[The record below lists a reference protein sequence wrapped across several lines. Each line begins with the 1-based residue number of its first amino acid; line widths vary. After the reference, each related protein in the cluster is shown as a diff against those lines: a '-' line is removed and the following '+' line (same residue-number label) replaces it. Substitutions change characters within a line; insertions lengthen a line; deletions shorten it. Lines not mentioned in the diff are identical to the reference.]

1 MFASRLLRTT
11 LSAALFLWMA
21 AAISFAQT
29 SFGRISGTVVD
40 STGAPMS
47 GASVTVRNSETQFS
61 RTATTDANGFYV
73 ATQLPIGPY
82 TVEVN
87 QQGFKRQT
95 QTGLTLVAD
104 GRLTANFKLEVGEI
118 TQSVEVTAVAGETLN
133 TVSGEV
139 ARVIDSKQVDN
150 LALNGRTYTQLMTL
164 VPGAVV
170 TNPDQFSVTTS
181 LSATNQTING
191 NRSDSS
197 NLTVDGAFN
206 LVAGSNGSLMNNVS
220 PDFIQEVKLQTS
232 NFSAE
237 YGRTSG
243 PAFNVVTKNGTNQF
257 HGGLFEY
264 FRNDALDARNFFSPQ
279 KPKLRFNDF
288 GYDVGGPIKKDK
300 LFFFVGEEWKRLR
313 QVAQPT
319 RQTVPTTAMLNG
331 DFSGLKQTLFL
342 PGTKTPIPNNN
353 IASMITPDGRAIAN
367 VYRLME
373 QQAAS
378 FTDQAISNNVTL
390 QPNNPLDY
398 REDLVRLDYH
408 LNDKHSI
415 YGRWIQD
422 SNQLID
428 PFGTFSGSN
437 LPTTPTL
444 RKRPGESFLVAHT
457 WVISPSL
464 VNEAR
469 ANASWASQHIPPTG
483 DTWQRSTYGFQFP
496 QLFSGG
502 NYNNGIPNVDITGYA
517 NFRGPAFALASPST
531 DIQFADTFT
540 WLRGAHVIK
549 TGFVYIRDRVDQNG
563 RPAYTG
569 ALTFNTTGTNSTGY
583 ALADALLGNFRN
595 YSEASADPYGFF
607 RFSQTEAFIQDSWKV
622 SSKLSLE
629 LGLRYQYLPPMY
641 TQANNMAN
649 FAASLYDPAQAVT
662 LTRNGRI
669 VPGSG
674 NPYNGLIRA
683 GNGIPADELGRVP
696 GGDSAAVNAVPAG
709 APRGFY
715 DSQSRFGPR
724 FGFAYSPDEKTV
736 LRGGFGL
743 FYYRPEGNLIFSQV
757 NLPPFLQTP
766 QFENGNLANPGGAA
780 GVTAPVADI
789 SAIDPRLQTSYTEQ
803 FSFGV
808 QRQIPLGLFL
818 ETDYVG
824 NLGRHLI
831 RQPDINIPA
840 FAASAANAAL
850 PSSQQAATNFLRPYK
865 GYSAINNYISDS
877 TSNYH
882 SLQVFLSKRAGDVT
896 FTTGYTWAKA
906 LGDSS
911 AFGDHPENYLDRH
924 YSYGPLSYDRR
935 HAFFGTFVWALPRL
949 AKSNPAIRGVVGGW
963 QLSGLIHLQ
972 SGNYNTITGVTPLS
986 STARRADYVGGDVL
1000 VPSGQRGPSAWINKS
1015 AFTLA
1020 DPSRYGN
1027 SGVGIV
1033 EGPGLQTYDLSMGKY
1048 FYFTESINL
1057 RFQADFF
1064 NAFNNVNFNPSG
1076 LGTNITNGGFG
1087 AISSAFPA
1095 RNLQLGLKLYF

>member
-1 MFASRLLRTT
+1 MFVPRALRTFFVAAF
-11 LSAALFLWMA
+11 LLCILAAL
-21 AAISFAQT
+21 SYSQT
-29 SFGRISGTVVD
+29 SFGRISGTVDD
-40 STGAPMS
+40 STGAPVA
-47 GASVTVRNSETQFS
+47 GATVTIRNTDTQLS
-61 RTATTDANGFYV
+61 RTVTTDTNGLYV
-73 ATQLPIGPY
+73 VTQLPIGPY
-82 TVEVN
+82 NVEVN
-87 QQGFKRQT
+87 QQGFKKQT
-95 QTGLTLVAD
+95 HSGLTLVAD
-104 GRLTANFKLEVGEI
+104 GRVTSDFKLEIGDI
-118 TQSVEVTAVAGETLN
+118 SQSVEVVATAAETLN

-237 YGRTSG
+237 YGRNSG
-243 PAFNVVTKNGTNQF
+243 PAFNIVTKNGTNQF
-257 HGGLFEY
+257 HGGAFEY

-279 KPKLRFNDF
+279 KSKLRFNDF
-288 GYDVGGPIKKDK
+288 GYNVGGPIRKDK
-300 LFFFVGEEWKRLR
+300 LFFFIGEEWKRLR

-331 DFSGLKQTLFL
+331 NFAGQKQLFF
-342 PGTKTPIPNNN
+342 PGTTNPIPGNN
-353 IASMITPDGRAIAN
+353 ISSLITPNGQAIAN

-378 FTDQAISNNVTL
+378 FNDNAVASNVTL
-390 QPNNPLDY
+390 QPNNPLNF

-422 SNQLID
+422 SNELVD

-444 RKRPGESFLVAHT
+444 RRRPGESFLIAHT
-457 WVISPSL
+457 WVISPAL

-469 ANASWASQHIPPTG
+469 ANASWASQHIPPYG

-502 NYNNGIPNVDITGYA
+502 PYDNGIPNVDINQYA
-517 NFRGPAFALASPST
+517 NFRGPSFALASPST
-531 DIQFADTFT
+531 DIQVSDTFS
-540 WLRGAHVIK
+540 WIHGSHVVK

-569 ALTFNTTGTNSTGY
+569 ALNFNPSGNTNSTGN
-583 ALADALLGNFRN
+583 ALADALLGNFRT
-595 YSEASADPYGFF
+595 YSEASTDPVGFF
-607 RFSQTEAFIQDSWKV
+607 RFSQTEAFVQDSWKATR
-622 SSKLSLE
+622 KLSLE
-629 LGLRYQYLPPMY
+629 LGVRYQYLPPMY
-641 TQANNMAN
+641 TQANNMVN
-649 FAASLYDPAQAVT
+649 FSAALYNQAQAVT

-674 NPYNGLIRA
+674 DPFNGLIRA
-683 GNGIPADELGRVP
+683 GNGVPSSELGRVP
-696 GGDSAAVNAVPAG
+696 GGDSAAVTGVPAG

-715 DSQSRFGPR
+715 SSQSRFAPR
-724 FGFAYSPDEKTV
+724 LGFAYSPDEKTV
-736 LRGGFGL
+736 IRGGYGL
-743 FYYRPEGNLIFSQV
+743 FYYRPEGNIIFSQV
-757 NLPPFLQTP
+757 NIPPFLENP

-780 GVTAPVADI
+780 GVAAPIADI
-789 SAIDPRLQTSYTEQ
+789 SALNPKLQTSYTEQ

-818 ETDYVG
+818 ETSYVG

-831 RQPDINIPA
+831 RQPDINYPD
-840 FAASAANAAL
+840 FALQAANAAL
-850 PSSQQAATNFLRPYK
+850 PSSQQAATNYLRPYK
-865 GYSAINNYISDS
+865 GFSAINDYISDS

-882 SLQVFLSKRAGDVT
+882 SLQVFVSKRAGDVT
-896 FTTGYTWAKA
+896 FTSGYTWSKA

-911 AFGDHPENYLDRH
+911 GFGDHPENYQNRH
-924 YSYGPLSYDRR
+924 YNYGPLSYDRR
-935 HAFFGTFVWALPRL
+935 HGFFGTFVWQLPKL
-949 AKSNPAIRGVVGGW
+949 AKYNPVVRNVGGGW
-963 QLSGLIHLQ
+963 QLSGLIRLQ
-972 SGNYNTITGVTPLS
+972 SGGFNTITAN
-986 STARRADYVGGDVL
+986 TATGTRRADYVGGSTL
-1000 VPSGQRGPSAWINKS
+1000 VASGQRGPNAWINTAAFAPAGVDHYGTSS
-1015 AFTLA
+1015 AGL
-1020 DPSRYGN
+1020 
-1027 SGVGIV
+1027 V
-1033 EGPGLQTYDLSMGKY
+1033 EGPGLQTYDMSLGKY
-1048 FYFTESINL
+1048 FYLTESVNI

-1064 NAFNNVNFNPSG
+1064 NAFNNVNFSG
-1076 LGTNITNGGFG
+1076 LGTVVTNGGFG
-1087 AISSAFPA
+1087 TLTSAYPA

>member
-1 MFASRLLRTT
+1 MFVPRALRTFFV
-11 LSAALFLWMA
+11 AALLLCTLA
-21 AAISFAQT
+21 ALSYSQT
-29 SFGRISGTVVD
+29 SFGRISGTVTD
-40 STGAPMS
+40 STGAPVA
-47 GASVTVRNSETQFS
+47 GASVTIRNTDTQLS
-61 RTATTDANGFYV
+61 RTATTDTNGLYV
-73 ATQLPIGPY
+73 VTQLPIGPY
-82 TVEVN
+82 NVEVN

-95 QTGLTLVAD
+95 HSGLTLVAD
-104 GRLTANFKLEVGEI
+104 GRVSSDFKLQIGDI
-118 TQSVEVTAVAGETLN
+118 SQSVEVVATAAETLN

-181 LSATNQTING
+181 LSASNQTING
-191 NRSDSS
+191 NRADSN

-206 LVAGSNGSLMNNVS
+206 LVAGSNTSLMNNVS

-237 YGRTSG
+237 YGRNSG
-243 PAFNVVTKNGTNQF
+243 PAFNIVTKNGTNEF
-257 HGGLFEY
+257 HGGAFEY

-279 KPKLRFNDF
+279 KSKLRFNDF
-288 GYDVGGPIKKDK
+288 GYDVGGPIRKDK

-331 DFSGLKQTLFL
+331 NFAGQKQLFF
-342 PGTKTPIPNNN
+342 PGTTNPIPGNN
-353 IASMITPDGRAIAN
+353 ISSLITPDGRAIAN

-378 FTDQAISNNVTL
+378 FNDNAVASNVTL
-390 QPNNPLDY
+390 QPNNPLNY

-422 SNQLID
+422 SNELID

-444 RKRPGESFLVAHT
+444 RKRPGESFLIAHT
-457 WVISPSL
+457 WVISPAL

-469 ANASWASQHIPPTG
+469 VNASWASQHIPPSG
-483 DTWQRSTYGFQFP
+483 DTWQRGTYGFQFP

-502 NYNNGIPNVDITGYA
+502 PYDNGIPNVDINQYA
-517 NFRGPAFALASPST
+517 NFRGPSFALASPST
-531 DIQFADTFT
+531 DIQVADTFS
-540 WLRGAHVIK
+540 WIHGSHVVK

-569 ALTFNTTGTNSTGY
+569 ALSFNPTGNTNSTGN
-583 ALADALLGNFRN
+583 ALADALLGNFRT
-595 YSEASADPYGFF
+595 YSEASTDPVGFF
-607 RFSQTEAFIQDSWKV
+607 RFSQTEGFVQDSWKATR
-622 SSKLSLE
+622 KLSLE

-641 TQANNMAN
+641 TQANNMTN
-649 FAASLYDPAQAVT
+649 FVASLYNPAQAVT
-662 LTRNGRI
+662 LTPNGRI
-669 VPGSG
+669 VPNSG
-674 NPYNGLIRA
+674 NPFNGLVRA
-683 GNGIPADELGRVP
+683 GNGVPSGELGRVP
-696 GGDSAAVNAVPAG
+696 GGDSAAVTGVPAG
-709 APRGFY
+709 APAGFY
-715 DSQSRFGPR
+715 SSQSRFAPR

-736 LRGGFGL
+736 IRGGFGL
-743 FYYRPEGNLIFSQV
+743 FYYRPEGNIIFSQV
-757 NLPPFLQTP
+757 NVPPFLQNP
-766 QFENGNLANPGGAA
+766 QFENGNLANPGGAI
-780 GVTAPVADI
+780 GVAAPIADI
-789 SAIDPRLQTSYTEQ
+789 SALDPKLQTSYTEQ
-803 FSFGV
+803 FSFGI

-818 ETDYVG
+818 ETTYVG

-831 RQPDINIPA
+831 REPDINYPD
-840 FAASAANAAL
+840 FALQAANAAL
-850 PSSQQAATNFLRPYK
+850 PSSQQAATNYLRPYK
-865 GYSAINNYISDS
+865 GFSAINNYISDS

-882 SLQVFLSKRAGDVT
+882 SLQIFLSKRAGAVT
-896 FTTGYTWAKA
+896 FTSGYTWSKA

-911 AFGDHPENYLDRH
+911 SFGDHPENYADRH
-924 YSYGPLSYDRR
+924 YSYGPLSFDRR
-935 HAFFGTFVWALPRL
+935 HAFFGTFLWQLPRL
-949 AKSNPAIRGVVGGW
+949 ARANRLVRGIGGDW

-972 SGNYNTITGVTPLS
+972 SGGFNTITSNT
-986 STARRADYVGGDVL
+986 STGTRRADYAGGNVL
-1000 VPSGQRGPSAWINKS
+1000 IPSGQRTPQAWINVS
-1015 AFTLA
+1015 AFQAAPTG
-1020 DPSRYGN
+1020 RYGN
-1027 SGVGIV
+1027 SSVGLV
-1033 EGPGLQTYDLSMGKY
+1033 EGPGLQTYDMSLGKY
-1048 FYFTESINL
+1048 FSLRESVRL

-1064 NAFNNVNFNPSG
+1064 NAFNNVNFSG
-1076 LGTNITNGGFG
+1076 LGTVVTNGGFG
-1087 AISSAFPA
+1087 TLTSAYPA